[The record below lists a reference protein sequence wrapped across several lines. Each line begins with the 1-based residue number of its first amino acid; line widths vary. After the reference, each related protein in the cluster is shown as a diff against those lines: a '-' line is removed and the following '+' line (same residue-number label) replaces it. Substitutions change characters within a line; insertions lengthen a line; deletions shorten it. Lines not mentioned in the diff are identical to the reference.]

1 MSKARIDLWWFL
13 FFRSVRPSTVCCRLR
28 GYPAKLRWQQS
39 RSEER
44 LSSSAPGNH
53 SYKKLYHADHWLNR
67 YAVFYSHYCLLHQDS
82 IFENVAMIF
91 RRCPRHLWC
100 QPLASFP
107 RQAAEP
113 QPQKKRDATRCNLCF
128 ENSSFLGFGSRQSLC
143 SAFCGANVHDQR
155 RPGGLGAQRQA
166 KTCQSPKKLHIVS
179 APPSSNPAHIVVLRF
194 FKILR
199 DQAARSHMDPYWSHG
214 NQSHKTAETCH
225 GVAIRIYV
233 TLVFNCF

>member
-1 MSKARIDLWWFL
+1 MIS
-13 FFRSVRPSTVCCRLR
+13 FFSICPTSTVCCRLR

-113 QPQKKRDATRCNLCF
+113 QPKKKGDG
-128 ENSSFLGFGSRQSLC
+128 NSMQLVFRKLLLPRLRVPAEFVLGL
-143 SAFCGANVHDQR
+143 CGANVHDQR
-155 RPGGLGAQRQA
+155 WPGGLGAQRQA